1 MYNVFRI
8 TKVTDT
14 MKDMGYS
21 NFETLVGE
29 FNHPI
34 DAKYFAITE
43 GFEFNSPTY
52 EFEVRKV
59 A

>member
-1 MYNVFRI
+1 
-8 TKVTDT
+8 

-29 FNHPI
+29 FDHII

>member
-1 MYNVFRI
+1 MYNVFKI
-8 TKVTDT
+8 TKVSDT

-29 FNHPI
+29 FTHPI
-34 DAKYFAITE
+34 DAKYFTITE
-43 GFEFNSPTY
+43 GFQFKSPTY
-52 EFEVRKV
+52 EFEIRKV

>member
-1 MYNVFRI
+1 
-8 TKVTDT
+8 

-29 FNHPI
+29 FTHPI
-34 DAKYFAITE
+34 DAKYFTITE
-43 GFEFNSPTY
+43 GFQFKSPTY
-52 EFEVRKV
+52 EFEIREV